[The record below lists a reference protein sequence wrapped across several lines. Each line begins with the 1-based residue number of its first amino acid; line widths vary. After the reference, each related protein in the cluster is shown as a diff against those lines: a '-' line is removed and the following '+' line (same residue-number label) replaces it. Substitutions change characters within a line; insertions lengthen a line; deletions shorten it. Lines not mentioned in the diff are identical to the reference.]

1 MCLPALRGTLELAR
15 KQGSQAMKVGLIV
28 FLALRDIR
36 FAKGRF
42 LLMGAVVALIT
53 LLLVMLSGL
62 TAGLGNQSV
71 SAIRQL
77 GSDASA
83 SAVVFGSAPGN
94 SPAASFTESQI
105 SQKQLH
111 VWQRASGVEH
121 AEAFGVSQTKLSATG
136 TTNVAV
142 FGVDPRGTL
151 APASV
156 TATSLVLSRTAA
168 DDLAAEVGETV
179 QLAGQDLRVTDIVDD
194 QWYSH
199 TPVVWTSLA
208 KWQQVAHIND
218 AGASDGPIATAIAA
232 QLADGDPS
240 GPAATAAN
248 QAADTTT
255 TSVTGAFQALGSYK
269 SENGSLMLMQVF
281 LYGISA
287 LIIVAFLTVWTIQ
300 RTRDVAVLKAM
311 GSSDGY
317 LLRDALTQA
326 FVVLAAG
333 AAVGGGAGM
342 LGGLIASQAA
352 PFLLNPASTL
362 VPIAGIILLGMAGAA
377 VAVRQVTRVDP
388 LMALGGS

>member
-1 MCLPALRGTLELAR
+1 M
-15 KQGSQAMKVGLIV
+15 

-42 LLMGAVVALIT
+42 LLMGTVVALIT

-77 GSDASA
+77 DSDGKAN
-83 SAVVFGSAPGN
+83 AVVFGSAAGN

-105 SQKQLH
+105 SHEQLH
-111 VWQRASGVEH
+111 TWQQAAGVEY
-121 AEAFGVSQTKLSATG
+121 AEPLGISQSRLSATG
-136 TTNVAV
+136 STNVAV
-142 FGVDPRGTL
+142 FGVEPGGAL
-151 APASV
+151 APAPV
-156 TATSLVLSRTAA
+156 TDTSLVLSRTAA
-168 DDLAAEVGETV
+168 DHLGAAVDDTV
-179 QLAGQDLRVTDIVDD
+179 QLAGRELEVSAVVDD

-218 AGASDGPIATAIAA
+218 GGAADGPIATAVAA
-232 QLADGDPS
+232 RLSDGDPS
-240 GPAATAAN
+240 GAAAAAAN

-255 TSVTGAFQALGSYK
+255 TSVTGAFQALGSYQ
-269 SENGSLMLMQVF
+269 SENGSLMLMQGF

-287 LIIVAFLTVWTIQ
+287 LVIVAFLTVWTIQ
-300 RTRDVAVLKAM
+300 RTRDIAVLKAM
-311 GSSDGY
+311 GSSDSY

-333 AAVGGGAGM
+333 AAVGGGAGV
-342 LGGLIASQAA
+342 LGGVFASRAA
-352 PFLLNPASTL
+352 PFLLSPASTL
-362 VPIAGIILLGMAGAA
+362 LPIAGMVVLGMAGA
-377 VAVRQVTRVDP
+377 VLAVRRVTRVNP
-388 LMALGGS
+388 LTALGGS

>member
-1 MCLPALRGTLELAR
+1 
-15 KQGSQAMKVGLIV
+15 V

-42 LLMGAVVALIT
+42 LLMGTVVALMT

-77 GSDASA
+77 GSDAN
-83 SAVVFGSAPGN
+83 AVVFGSAASN

-105 SQKQLH
+105 SQEQLH
-111 VWQRASGVEH
+111 AWQQAPGVER
-121 AEAFGVSQTKLSATG
+121 AEAFGVSQSRLSATG
-136 TTNVAV
+136 STNVAV
-142 FGVDPRGTL
+142 FGVVPGGAL
-151 APASV
+151 APAPV
-156 TATSLVLSRTAA
+156 TDTSLVLSRTAA
-168 DDLAAEVGETV
+168 EDLGVQGGDTV
-179 QLAGQDLRVTDIVDD
+179 QLAGRDLEVSDVVDD

-208 KWQQVAHIND
+208 KWQQVTHIND
-218 AGASDGPIATAIAA
+218 AGAAGGPIATAVAA
-232 QLADGDPS
+232 QLSDGDPS

-248 QAADTTT
+248 EAAGTTT

-269 SENGSLMLMQVF
+269 SENGSLMLMQGF

-287 LIIVAFLTVWTIQ
+287 LVIVAFLTVWTIQ
-300 RTRDVAVLKAM
+300 RTRDIAVLKAM
-311 GSSDGY
+311 GGSDAY

-326 FVVLAAG
+326 LVVLAAG

-342 LGGLIASQAA
+342 LGGAFASQAA
-352 PFLLNPASTL
+352 PFLLSPASTL
-362 VPIAGIILLGMAGAA
+362 LPIAGIVALGMAGA
-377 VAVRQVTRVDP
+377 VLAVRRVTRVDP
-388 LMALGGS
+388 LTALGGS